1 MKLLRRSP
9 IILLLMLLLGT
20 AVQAQDMR
28 DETLFL
34 TYVPNVQF
42 SPVYIALENGY
53 FADQGLN
60 VTIQHGDEPDGVNL
74 IAADQLKFGVIS
86 GEQVIQARA
95 QNRPVVFVDEWFQA
109 YPVGVVVPADSGIE
123 TVADLAGHKVGIPGL
138 FGASYTGI
146 VALLSS
152 AGMTQDDIQLEPIG
166 YNAPEVMCIGQVDAA
181 VVYVNNE
188 PLQIQQRIDS
198 GDCPALSGISVLPV
212 SDAVDMVSNGIVT
225 NEATIESDPALVQ
238 GMVDAFNEGVQVAI
252 NNPAEA
258 YLLSTAYV
266 DNLLTDDLKTALE
279 AEAEAQVEFLAMP
292 HDSAEIAD
300 SREALRT
307 RLHQQFDAADLVQF
321 DVLLETIRLWESETP
336 GYTDPQSWDL
346 TQNVLVESGV
356 MDSPTDLSGAFT
368 NQFVGG

>member
-1 MKLLRRSP
+1 
-9 IILLLMLLLGT
+9 
-20 AVQAQDMR
+20 
-28 DETLFL
+28 
-34 TYVPNVQF
+34 
-42 SPVYIALENGY
+42 
-53 FADQGLN
+53 
-60 VTIQHGDEPDGVNL
+60 
-74 IAADQLKFGVIS
+74 
-86 GEQVIQARA
+86 
-95 QNRPVVFVDEWFQA
+95 
-109 YPVGVVVPADSGIE
+109 
-123 TVADLAGHKVGIPGL
+123 
-138 FGASYTGI
+138 
-146 VALLSS
+146 
-152 AGMTQDDIQLEPIG
+152 
-166 YNAPEVMCIGQVDAA
+166 
-181 VVYVNNE
+181 
-188 PLQIQQRIDS
+188 
-198 GDCPALSGISVLPV
+198 
-212 SDAVDMVSNGIVT
+212 
-225 NEATIESDPALVQ
+225 
-238 GMVDAFNEGVQVAI
+238 MVDAFNEGVQVAI